1 VGVLLACDFVDVLD
15 RLHLDVPVAQAGM
28 GGGLA
33 GPELA
38 TAVAAAGGLGTLGLA
53 PAAQLREAIRHVR
66 DGAPDRAVAVNLL
79 MPFVRRSHVDVCVE
93 ARIDVAVMAFG
104 IDRAMIQRLTERGVF
119 VFVMVGTDGQAREAI
134 GWGADG
140 LIAQGCEAGGHIAG
154 DTWAFTFLPRAIE
167 AAGGRPVLLAGGI
180 AAANDTRTALAAG
193 ADGVVAGT
201 RFLLTH
207 EARAHPEYQRRILAA
222 DKTFRTTLFGLG
234 WPAPHRVVAN
244 AATRRWCHDDGSA
257 KLAPRVINARSGV
270 LAKLP
275 DRGQASVPRLQRQH
289 MPLFS
294 PAAPIVGMPESAVDQ
309 MALYAGETVLRLT
322 SVISAREAV
331 GELAPG

>member
-1 VGVLLACDFVDVLD
+1 MDLLD
-15 RLHLDVPVAQAGM
+15 RLRLDVPVAQAGM

-33 GPELA
+33 AHELA

-53 PAAQLREAIRHVR
+53 PAAALRAAIHNVR
-66 DGAPDRAVAVNLL
+66 DGAAGRAVAVNLL
-79 MPFVRRSHVDVCVE
+79 MPFVRRTHVDVCIE

-104 IDRAMIQRLTERGVF
+104 INRAIIARLAEGGVL
-119 VFVMVGTDGQAREAI
+119 VFVMVGTDSQARQAI
-134 GWGADG
+134 DWGADG

-154 DTWAFTFLPRAIE
+154 DTTALAFLPRAIE
-167 AAGGRPVLLAGGI
+167 AAGDRPVLLAGGI
-180 AAANDTRTALAAG
+180 ANAQDTRAALAAG

-207 EARAHPEYQRRILAA
+207 EARAHPQYQRRILAA

-244 AATRRWCHDDGSA
+244 AATRRWCQDDGRA
-257 KLAPRVINARSGV
+257 RLAPRMINAGSAI

-275 DRGQASVPRLQRQH
+275 DQAQAPLVRLQGPRL
-289 MPLFS
+289 PVFS
-294 PAAPIVGMPESAVDQ
+294 PVAPTVGMPDSTVDRA
-309 MALYAGETVLRLT
+309 ALYAGETVLRLT
-322 SVISAREAV
+322 SVISAQQAV
-331 GELAPG
+331 ADLAPG

>member
-1 VGVLLACDFVDVLD
+1 VRDLLD

-53 PAAQLREAIRHVR
+53 PVAELRTGIRHVR
-66 DGAPDRAVAVNLL
+66 DGAAGRAVAVNLL
-79 MPFVRRSHVDVCVE
+79 MPFVRRGHVEVCVE
-93 ARIDVAVMAFG
+93 ERIDVAVMAFG
-104 IDRAMIQRLTERGVF
+104 IDRAMITRLTEHGVL
-119 VFVMVGTDGQAREAI
+119 VFVMVGTERQALEAI
-134 GWGADG
+134 GCGADG

-154 DTWAFTFLPRAIE
+154 DTAALTFLPRAIE
-167 AAGGRPVLLAGGI
+167 PAGGRPVLLAGGV
-180 AAANDTRTALAAG
+180 ANADDTRDALAAG
-193 ADGVVAGT
+193 ADAVVAGT

-244 AATRRWCHDDGSA
+244 AATRRWCHDDGRV
-257 KLAPRVINARSGV
+257 KLAPRLMNAGSGV
-270 LAKLP
+270 LARLP
-275 DRGQASVPRLQRQH
+275 DSGQASMLRLQTPKL
-289 MPLFS
+289 PLFS
-294 PAAPIVGMPESAVDQ
+294 PIAPTVGMPDSSVEKA
-309 MALYAGETVLRLT
+309 ALYAGETVLRVT
-322 SVISAREAV
+322 SVISARQAV
-331 GELAPG
+331 ADLAPGGQ